1 MDKREQILAFI
12 KAHPESSSSE
22 IFEGVEL
29 NVAYATVRREL
40 SKLVAEGV
48 VIVTGQYKS
57 SRYSISPS
65 YQLFMPL
72 NVETYFQQEID
83 ERKINSLYNFE
94 LISTLCITPTIFT
107 KIELGRLNFLQY
119 TFCKN
124 VSTLSENAFR
134 SEMERLGIDLSWKS
148 SQIEGNTYSL
158 L

>member
-94 LISTLCITPTIFT
+94 LISTLSITPTIFT
-107 KIELGRLNFLQY
+107 KIELG
-119 TFCKN
+119 
-124 VSTLSENAFR
+124 
-134 SEMERLGIDLSWKS
+134 
-148 SQIEGNTYSL
+148 
-158 L
+158 